1 MTHPFEERA
10 IDFSCAGDTLIGVLS
25 LPREHRPRVA
35 VAIVVGGPQYRV
47 GSHRQFV
54 LLARAL
60 AAAGHA
66 VLRFDYR
73 GMGDALGEQR
83 PFDNVGEDIRAA
95 VDALVSAVPSAE
107 HVVLWG
113 LCDGASA
120 ACLYDPADTRVSGLV
135 LANPWVRTQTGEART
150 RLRHYYL
157 RRLIDPAFWRKLLR
171 GGVRLGESAKD
182 LKRTAG
188 ALKSDPKSDLALP
201 VSMAR
206 SVRDSRRRFLIL
218 LSEQD
223 YVAREFEDACER
235 FPEWRNLMASS
246 ACKGLP
252 RIDGDHTFSQTS
264 ARLRV
269 EEETARAI
277 VQWYSIESV
286 EAA

>member
-1 MTHPFEERA
+1 MTPPFEECA
-10 IDFSCAGDTLIGVLS
+10 VDFTCAGDTLIGVLAMPCGEP
-25 LPREHRPRVA
+25 PRGGV
-35 VAIVVGGPQYRV
+35 VIVVGGPQYRV

-60 AAAGHA
+60 AAVGYA

-83 PFDNVGEDIRAA
+83 PFDDVNEDIRAA
-95 VDALVSAVPSAE
+95 VDALLAAAPSVGSVA
-107 HVVLWG
+107 LWG

-120 ACLYDPADTRVSGLV
+120 ACLYEPGDERVSALI

-171 GGVRLGESAKD
+171 GGVRLGDSARD

-188 ALKSDPKSDLALP
+188 ALKAVPQRDVGLP
-201 VSMAR
+201 AAMAQGLEG
-206 SVRDSRRRFLIL
+206 SGRRFVIL

-223 YVAREFEDACER
+223 YVAREFEDACTR
-235 FPEWRNLMASS
+235 FPEWRSLMTSP
-246 ACKGLP
+246 ACLGVP
-252 RIDGDHTFSQTS
+252 RIDGDHTFSQTA
-264 ARLRV
+264 ARL
-269 EEETARAI
+269 
-277 VQWYSIESV
+277 QV
-286 EAA
+286 EAETVRALGQCF